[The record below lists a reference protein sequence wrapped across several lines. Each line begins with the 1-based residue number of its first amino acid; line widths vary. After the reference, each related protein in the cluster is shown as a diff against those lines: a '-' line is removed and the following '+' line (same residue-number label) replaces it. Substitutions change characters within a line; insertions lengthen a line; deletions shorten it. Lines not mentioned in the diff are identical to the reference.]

1 MMFDPGIPAL
11 GTTAEC
17 RKITAPHSAAVI
29 SFADPDEFVSAVIA
43 VIGPFVAGAVSSD
56 DLADGTAEIV
66 ILVKGTGVRHTVTQ
80 KLISFEHRLF

>member
-1 MMFDPGIPAL
+1 MFDPGIPAL

-17 RKITAPHSAAVI
+17 RKITAFHGTAVI
-29 SFADPDEFVSAVIA
+29 SFPDPDQFISAVIA
-43 VIGPFVAGAVSSD
+43 VIGPFAAGAVSSD

-80 KLISFEHRLF
+80 KFISLEHRLF